1 MPALLEPELYSP
13 WVGVRGD
20 FVTPEQFIPKAIP
33 TKDVEVHAVDTSVVF
48 HEGVP
53 PASEF
58 QLWETCMTINETW
71 AYNANDD
78 EFKST
83 QDLIR
88 VLVEVV
94 SRGGNFLLNV
104 GPQPDGLVQ
113 PEFQER
119 LRGIGNWLEVNGESI
134 FDTTYGPI
142 QNVAGIRTTAGR
154 DHVYVHLLESPNG
167 PLTLPDFKR
176 KVASVRSLATN
187 QMLRFSQNEKSITVN
202 LTEPSKA
209 PNVNVLALRVV

>member
-71 AYNANDD
+71 AYNANDH